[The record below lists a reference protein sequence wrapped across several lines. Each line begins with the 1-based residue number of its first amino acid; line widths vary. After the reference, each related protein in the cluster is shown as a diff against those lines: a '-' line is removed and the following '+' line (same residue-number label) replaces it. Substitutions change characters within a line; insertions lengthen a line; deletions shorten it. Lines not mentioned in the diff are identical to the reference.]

1 MWCFQPT
8 SHSLEEGKGLE
19 MELKILHAYMMKPKK
34 KKKKK
39 SLRYGVLGASRVG
52 CGRRGGAG
60 TVSVEAMHRSPHSLP
75 FRSLLSGC
83 SAVSFIMPFNK
94 LVNVFS
100 QVLSAILENNQ
111 IQRGGV
117 LENI

>member
-1 MWCFQPT
+1 
-8 SHSLEEGKGLE
+8 

-39 SLRYGVLGASRVG
+39 SLRYGVLGASSVG

-60 TVSVEAMHRSPHSLP
+60 TVSVEAMPRFPHSLP
-75 FRSLLSGC
+75 FRSLPSGC